1 LHRVPT
7 VDAAAN
13 RSESSPSGQEMN
25 PRFYKFVRDL
35 HLYAGLFLSPFVL
48 VFAVSVFFLAHA
60 WVPGRAPSTDTR
72 TVVDV
77 TLPANFEQLKSR
89 EQVDAAQAVL
99 GQLGVHGE
107 IGFVRQIPKERRFVL
122 PVSLPGRETTVDLNV
137 AARTAKITS
146 RTTGIWDATIL
157 LHKMPGPH
165 NANLRG
171 NAAFIRAWRWIADA
185 TVYLLLFLTVSG
197 VYLWAVLKTE
207 RRIGLALLAAGAVSF
222 GGLIFALV
230 G

>member
-1 LHRVPT
+1 
-7 VDAAAN
+7 
-13 RSESSPSGQEMN
+13 
-25 PRFYKFVRDL
+25 
-35 HLYAGLFLSPFVL
+35 
-48 VFAVSVFFLAHA
+48 
-60 WVPGRAPSTDTR
+60 
-72 TVVDV
+72 
-77 TLPANFEQLKSR
+77 
-89 EQVDAAQAVL
+89 
-99 GQLGVHGE
+99 
-107 IGFVRQIPKERRFVL
+107 
-122 PVSLPGRETTVDLNV
+122 
-137 AARTAKITS
+137 
-146 RTTGIWDATIL
+146 
-157 LHKMPGPH
+157 MPGPH